1 MKIYL
6 VWEWNGYDYD
16 DYSEDIISAFVNENQ
31 AKALVTQNPDYLR
44 VEELE
49 VQE

>member
-1 MKIYL
+1 LKIYL
-6 VWEWNGYDYD
+6 VWEWNGYDD
-16 DYSEDIISAFVNENQ
+16 DSFSEEIISAFINKNQ